1 MPVGIDTGNP
11 NVFTLYKGKYEMDF
25 VEGVSS
31 SDDPSVM
38 LTSNDIVCFLR
49 DIELQTYTAGSRIA
63 TMPDA
68 CRPAADVI
76 LPVAV
81 SVGENRT
88 IELLTVEDDGM
99 MSLAKDVQGAIVEVA
114 GLTYNIG
121 AKFYSKEN
129 DYE

>member
-1 MPVGIDTGNP
+1 MPVDIDSGNP

-31 SDDPSVM
+31 SDDPTVM
-38 LTSNDIVCFLR
+38 LTANDIVCLLR

-88 IELLTVEDDGM
+88 VELLTVEDDGM